1 MREIR
6 QLFIDIDRQLEEA
19 VRAKQQLDAERWR
32 AELRPRAMRSFAART
47 KKLTWSRAL
56 LKLVVAE
63 LFPDDLFTELVGN
76 LDRVP
81 RRQWPRVIAIAV
93 ALRHSWRRDGLTRI
107 AKRLR
112 VSLTT
117 TDLLDRT
124 SSNHRRQSSD
134 RITRCR
140 QPVLAHSRPS
150 RRQFCCSPRPRQ
162 GSPLRSDPARRGW
175 RP

>member
-1 MREIR
+1 MRAFR
-6 QLFIDIDRQLEEA
+6 HLFLDIDRQLEEA
-19 VRAKQQLDAERWR
+19 ARAKQQLDAERWR
-32 AELRPRAMRSFAART
+32 AELRPRAVRLFAARAA
-47 KKLTWSRAL
+47 KLTWSRAL
-56 LKLVVAE
+56 LKLVVDE
-63 LFPDDLFTELVGN
+63 LFPDDLFTELIGN

-134 RITRCR
+134 RITRR
-140 QPVLAHSRPS
+140 RHAASAHSRPS
-150 RRQFCCSPRPRQ
+150 RRQFCGSPRPRQ
-162 GSPLRSDPARRGW
+162 GSPRRSDPSRRGW